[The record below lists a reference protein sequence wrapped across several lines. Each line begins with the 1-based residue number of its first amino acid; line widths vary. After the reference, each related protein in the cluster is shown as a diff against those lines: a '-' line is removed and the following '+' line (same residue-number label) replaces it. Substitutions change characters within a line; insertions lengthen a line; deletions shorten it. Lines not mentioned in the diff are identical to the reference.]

1 MKIGFI
7 GFGKVARNLV
17 RLINSENITFLTSAQ
32 NRSENTIK
40 NTEESDVE
48 ILAILSDILISAN
61 SPNQALDVAVK
72 YGKYSKGIYMDLNN
86 ISPKET
92 LEINKHV
99 NNFVD
104 GAIIGKIDSANPILY
119 LSGKN
124 LESLDFL
131 NDFLEIR
138 KISEN
143 LGDASKLKL
152 LRSMYTKSLSAVLIE
167 SSEVA
172 KNLNL
177 EEEFFDILSLTEGE
191 DFKKSALSRINN
203 TKNSKKRKAEEL
215 EQIIDYFENQDLTM
229 VKASFKKL
237 NR

>member
-1 MKIGFI
+1 MIFWKFEKSVKI
-7 GFGKVARNLV
+7 
-17 RLINSENITFLTSAQ
+17 
-32 NRSENTIK
+32 
-40 NTEESDVE
+40 
-48 ILAILSDILISAN
+48 
-61 SPNQALDVAVK
+61 
-72 YGKYSKGIYMDLNN
+72 
-86 ISPKET
+86 
-92 LEINKHV
+92 
-99 NNFVD
+99 
-104 GAIIGKIDSANPILY
+104 
-119 LSGKN
+119 
-124 LESLDFL
+124 
-131 NDFLEIR
+131 
-138 KISEN
+138 

-215 EQIIDYFENQDLTM
+215 VQIIDYFVNQDLRM

>member
-1 MKIGFI
+1 M
-7 GFGKVARNLV
+7 
-17 RLINSENITFLTSAQ
+17 
-32 NRSENTIK
+32 
-40 NTEESDVE
+40 
-48 ILAILSDILISAN
+48 
-61 SPNQALDVAVK
+61 
-72 YGKYSKGIYMDLNN
+72 
-86 ISPKET
+86 
-92 LEINKHV
+92 
-99 NNFVD
+99 
-104 GAIIGKIDSANPILY
+104 
-119 LSGKN
+119 
-124 LESLDFL
+124 
-131 NDFLEIR
+131 EIR

-143 LGDASKLKL
+143 PGDASKLKL

-191 DFKKSALSRINN
+191 DFKKSAFSRINN